1 MAEVK
6 GLVAATEC
14 FLWNE
19 PDDEEPLFF
28 FTDNRAAIRV
38 ATGAKTPW
46 WCVKEAKLLRTL
58 IEDIAQ
64 ARRVVCFWVPGHGD
78 VVGNELADRLAKR
91 GATGI
96 LSDGEATL
104 DDDYGIPAEEL
115 VSMNVLGDRRSP
127 EMVCLRTLLKKRA
140 RPRPA
145 RALSEV
151 MWWQTERGGS
161 EDAPT

>member
-1 MAEVK
+1 MAKVK
-6 GLVAATEC
+6 GLIAAAEY

-19 PDDEEPLFF
+19 PDDEEPLYF
-28 FTDNRAAIRV
+28 FTDNRAAIKV

-46 WCVKEAKLLRTL
+46 WCVDEAKMLRTL

-78 VVGNELADRLAKR
+78 VVGNELAGRLAKR
-91 GATGI
+91 GASGI
-96 LSDGEATL
+96 LADGEASL

-115 VSMNVLGDRRSP
+115 VSMNVLRDRRSP

-140 RPRPA
+140 RMRPA
-145 RALSEV
+145 RALAEV
-151 MWWQTERGGS
+151 MRWQTERGAR